1 MSSPSPLHRTAERFE
16 HFATA
21 VYPGKSPLYATLAAK
36 IAEDPELLELAAA
49 AEEKDALPN
58 LFLASVHLLLLNGS
72 RHQLVAFYPSLN
84 GTSRRY
90 DYAYAHFR
98 SFVLEHRDK
107 IRKIIAM
114 RRVQTNEAARCAVLL
129 PGFEFLTRQASGRPL
144 SLIEI
149 GSSAGLTLI
158 WDRYQYS
165 YGEGLQCGDPNSLVR
180 IECLLRGEIPPPLPR
195 PLPRI
200 ASRIGIDLDPIDLNN
215 PENVQWLRALVWPEQ
230 EKRAKQLEQ
239 AIQLAKQQ
247 PPHILAGNAIDL
259 LPGLIDDTP
268 RDALL
273 CVYHSFTLTFA
284 KREPRDDLISIMTK
298 ASRERK
304 LFLVSMEWP
313 ADSESPRLDLV
324 SFNDGIKDEKILAR
338 CDSHGEWLEWL
349 DGSSC

>member
-1 MSSPSPLHRTAERFE
+1 MSSPSPLHCTAERFE
-16 HFATA
+16 HFATT
-21 VYPGKSPLYATLAAK
+21 VHPGKSPLYATLAAK
-36 IAEDPELLELAAA
+36 IAKDPELLELAAA

-58 LFLASVHLLLLNGS
+58 LFLASVHLLLLNSS

-90 DYAYAHFR
+90 DYAYSYFR

-107 IRKIIAM
+107 IRKIIGM

-129 PGFEFLTRQASGRPL
+129 PGFELLTRQASGRPL

-165 YGEGLQCGDPNSLVR
+165 YGEGLQCGDPNSPVR
-180 IECLLRGEIPPPLPR
+180 IECLLRGETRPPLPR
-195 PLPRI
+195 QLPRI

-247 PPHILAGNAIDL
+247 PPQILAGNAIDL

-284 KREPRDDLISIMTK
+284 KQEPIDDLISIMTK

-313 ADSESPRLDLV
+313 ADSESPRLELV

>member
-1 MSSPSPLHRTAERFE
+1 
-16 HFATA
+16 
-21 VYPGKSPLYATLAAK
+21 
-36 IAEDPELLELAAA
+36 
-49 AEEKDALPN
+49 
-58 LFLASVHLLLLNGS
+58 
-72 RHQLVAFYPSLN
+72 
-84 GTSRRY
+84 
-90 DYAYAHFR
+90 
-98 SFVLEHRDK
+98 
-107 IRKIIAM
+107 
-114 RRVQTNEAARCAVLL
+114 
-129 PGFEFLTRQASGRPL
+129 
-144 SLIEI
+144 
-149 GSSAGLTLI
+149 
-158 WDRYQYS
+158 
-165 YGEGLQCGDPNSLVR
+165 VR
-180 IECLLRGEIPPPLPR
+180 IECLLRGETRPPLPR
-195 PLPRI
+195 QLPRI
-200 ASRIGIDLDPIDLNN
+200 ASRIGIDLDPINLNN

-259 LPGLIDDTP
+259 LPGLIDDIS

-284 KREPRDDLISIMTK
+284 KQEPRDDLISIMTK
-298 ASRERK
+298 ASKERK